1 MSVVLGK
8 RNRIDEA
15 TEDRGSWT
23 EKRRRKVGYQPSREL
38 VELVCQQRSDKLR
51 KLQQLFPTMEPHILD
66 KVLSDCQENLEL
78 SIQLLSSL
86 RLEPSDPAKDYAS
99 ELIQSLTAVSS
110 REEAESLATRAFQS
124 FAHRVKQQEQA
135 ELISQN
141 QQLSGQ
147 LQILLNDNALLKR
160 AILKLNAKL
169 QEALDASQPV
179 ATLVLDP
186 SGNSLTFF
194 SYKAVLADSELGAG
208 EISPEA
214 IKEKV
219 KYAIR
224 REDTLAIHLTNAYT
238 LQEVFH
244 PSALSQRFLVKSEVT
259 DEDLDMYWE
268 SAYDTYRSLQNFKF
282 VVVVKS
288 HEIPAWANEFIDS
301 GRLLPV
307 RIIG

>member
-169 QEALDASQPV
+169 QDLQAVEHDNVRLQQELQQERLAAYAL
-179 ATLVLDP
+179 
-186 SGNSLTFF
+186 
-194 SYKAVLADSELGAG
+194 
-208 EISPEA
+208 
-214 IKEKV
+214 KV
-219 KYAIR
+219 
-224 REDTLAIHLTNAYT
+224 HL
-238 LQEVFH
+238 QK
-244 PSALSQRFLVKSEVT
+244 ALSGELSGQRDRPDVF
-259 DEDLDMYWE
+259 
-268 SAYDTYRSLQNFKF
+268 
-282 VVVVKS
+282 
-288 HEIPAWANEFIDS
+288 
-301 GRLLPV
+301 
-307 RIIG
+307 